1 MTEQQEQERLAQ
13 ALDATRPALV
23 WTATANGG
31 RRAMSTGLALKR
43 SGVKA
48 GVPDLLIFTPT
59 PLAPQGCAIELKR
72 VYPTRGEPSPQ
83 QVDYIARLNAA
94 GVRAAVAW
102 GAEGA
107 RAQLAAWGY
116 DIAPL
121 PPLPI
126 EPATPPEPKPKPK
139 RAKTPRLKRAAPRS
153 RHAPP
158 A

>member
-13 ALDATRPALV
+13 ALDASTPALV

-31 RRAMSTGLALKR
+31 RRAMSTALALKR
-43 SGVKA
+43 SGVKP

-72 VYPTRGEPSPQ
+72 VYPTKGEPSPQ

-107 RAQLAAWGY
+107 RAQLIAWGY
-116 DIAPL
+116 DVAPL
-121 PPLPI
+121 PPLPT
-126 EPATPPEPKPKPK
+126 EPAEPKPKRTTRPKRPK
-139 RAKTPRLKRAAPRS
+139 RAPPRS